1 MQNYS
6 SRIDKIK
13 KEFLFKRKFHAR
25 LMEPIIKFF
34 FQINMP
40 FAFGT
45 IIQEFYQG
53 SEFLETD

>member
-13 KEFLFKRKFHAR
+13 KEFLVIQRKFHAR

-34 FQINMP
+34 FK
-40 FAFGT
+40 
-45 IIQEFYQG
+45 
-53 SEFLETD
+53 